1 MCSGPGKA
9 HRKQGA
15 KEGVK
20 EGVAPF
26 SKPRDPHLAGGE
38 KPSQNGKKHM
48 FFSRLLPERF
58 GVKVANQKPKMDFVF
73 RPTMGSVQMEQVGR
87 SRLQM

>member
-48 FFSRLLPERF
+48 FFFQDCYLR
-58 GVKVANQKPKMDFVF
+58 
-73 RPTMGSVQMEQVGR
+73 GSE
-87 SRLQM
+87 